1 MKYEMLLFDLD
12 DTLLDFEANERESL
26 EKLFTDNGFA
36 FNKEIFD
43 TYHRINKELW
53 NGYEKGTLDLNEV
66 LNTRFSKTLHQ
77 LGQTVDGVLW
87 EMQYRTLLG
96 QGYQLMEGAYDLCQ
110 QLSKSHRLFIITN
123 GVTETQL
130 NRLRLSRLHPFF
142 EEIFTSQELGYQK
155 PAKEFFDYV
164 KEHIKEFKAD
174 KALVIG
180 DSLSSDI
187 KGGYLAGIDTC
198 WINRK
203 NTENTSGIPITYTIT
218 KLPELYSI
226 L

>member
-36 FNKEIFD
+36 FNKEVFD

-130 NRLRLSRLHPFF
+130 NRLRLSKLHPFF
-142 EEIFTSQELGYQK
+142 ENIFTSQELGYQK

-203 NTENTSGIPITYTIT
+203 NTENTSGIPITYKIT

>member
-26 EKLFTDNGFA
+26 EKLFTDNGFT

-142 EEIFTSQELGYQK
+142 ENIFTSQELGYQK

-198 WINRK
+198 WINLK
-203 NTENTSGIPITYTIT
+203 NTKNTLGIPITYTIT

>member
-1 MKYEMLLFDLD
+1 MKYELLLFDLD

-26 EKLFTDNGFA
+26 EKLFTDNGII

-43 TYHRINKELW
+43 TYHEINKELW
-53 NGYEKGTLDLNEV
+53 AGYENGTVDLDEV
-66 LNTRFSKTLHQ
+66 LNTRFSKTLLQ
-77 LGQTVDGVLW
+77 LGQTVDGILW
-87 EMQYRTLLG
+87 EKQYRTLLG

-110 QLSKSHRLFIITN
+110 QLSQSYRLFIITN

-130 NRLRLSRLHPFF
+130 NRLRLSEIYPFF

-164 KEHIKEFKAD
+164 KEHIKDFKAD
-174 KALVIG
+174 KALVLG
-180 DSLSSDI
+180 DSLSSDM

-203 NTENTSGIPITYTIT
+203 NAENTSDLPITYTIT
-218 KLPELYSI
+218 KLPELYKI

>member
-142 EEIFTSQELGYQK
+142 ENIFTSQELGYQK

>member
-26 EKLFTDNGFA
+26 ETLFTDNGFT
-36 FNKEIFD
+36 FNKEIFA

-203 NTENTSGIPITYTIT
+203 NTENTLGIPITYTIT

>member
-26 EKLFTDNGFA
+26 EKLFTDNGFS

-130 NRLRLSRLHPFF
+130 NRLRLSKLHPFF

-164 KEHIKEFKAD
+164 KGHIKEFKAD

>member
-26 EKLFTDNGFA
+26 EKLFTDNGFV

-77 LGQTVDGVLW
+77 LGRTVDGVLW

-130 NRLRLSRLHPFF
+130 NRLRLSKLHPFI
-142 EEIFTSQELGYQK
+142 ENIFTSQELGYQK

-198 WINRK
+198 WINSK
-203 NTENTSGIPITYTIT
+203 NMVNTSGIPITYKIT

>member
-43 TYHRINKELW
+43 AYHRINKELW

-142 EEIFTSQELGYQK
+142 ENIFTSQELGYQK

>member
-130 NRLRLSRLHPFF
+130 NRLRLSKLHPFF
-142 EEIFTSQELGYQK
+142 ENIFTSQELGYQK

-203 NTENTSGIPITYTIT
+203 NTENTSGIPITYKIS
-218 KLPELYSI
+218 KLPELYGI

>member
-130 NRLRLSRLHPFF
+130 NRLRLSKLYPFF
-142 EEIFTSQELGYQK
+142 ENIFTSQELGYQK

-164 KEHIKEFKAD
+164 KKHIKEFKAD